1 MYKPQKLLLILLA
14 ANLKAE
20 IHTLTLRDTVERAS
34 KQNPDIALARLDEQ
48 KFIEAV
54 RIAKD
59 PFSPRIFV
67 GSGLAYSSGF
77 PLSIEGAAPSVVQAR
92 ASQYLFNR
100 QQKYVIAQAREDA
113 RGAGIAVSA
122 KRGEI
127 AFRTASL
134 FLDAERASRLSHTAR
149 KQVESLEKVEQTV
162 RTRVEAGRELLLEQK
177 RAALNLARSRQL
189 VQTLEADQ
197 AFAEASLA
205 LVLGYAADDRVR
217 PAEEDRPGPALPASE
232 DAAVEA
238 ALESNK
244 DLRRLESQLAAK
256 GLEIRGERAA
266 RLPHIDLVAQYGL
279 FARFNNYEDFFRK
292 FQRHNGQLGIS
303 FQLPLLPGPGVRAT
317 VAQTEA
323 EVAHLRLEFNSARNR
338 IAVEVRQAFRDIRKA
353 ESAREVARLDLE
365 LAREQLSVNLA
376 LLNEG
381 RILPRQ
387 VEESRFTENEKW
399 IAFYDT
405 QYTLERAQ
413 WTLLRQTGELSAALR

>member
-14 ANLKAE
+14 ANIKAE
-20 IHTLTLRDTVERAS
+20 IHTLTLRDTVELAL

-54 RIAKD
+54 RIARD

-77 PLSIEGAAPSVVQAR
+77 PMSIEGAAPSVVQAR

-122 KRGEI
+122 KRDEI

-134 FLDAERASRLSHTAR
+134 FLDAERASRLSKTTR
-149 KQVESLEKVEQTV
+149 NQVESLEKVEQTV
-162 RTRVEAGRELLLEQK
+162 RTRVEAGRELPLEQK

-189 VQTLEADQ
+189 VQTLDADQ
-197 AFAEASLA
+197 SFAEASLA
-205 LVLGYAADDRVR
+205 LVLGYAAEDRVR
-217 PAEEDRPGPALPASE
+217 PAEEDRLAPALPASE
-232 DAAVEA
+232 DAAIAA

-244 DLRRLESQLAAK
+244 ELRRLESQLAAK
-256 GLEIRGERAA
+256 ALEIRGERAA

-338 IAVEVRQAFRDIRKA
+338 IAVEIRQAFRDIRKA

-365 LAREQLSVNLA
+365 LAREQLSVSLA

-413 WTLLRQTGELSAALR
+413 WALLRQTGELSAALR